1 MELVKDEVNT
11 TEKPNMS
18 DLQPQKKSEPIKYD
32 PSKKYKWEHND
43 TFVMSG
49 TDFGAIM
56 NGLATFLHIYGPP
69 VKLAEQAFE
78 AAQNAL
84 KYAVENGVAAEM
96 PNEEPKK

>member
-1 MELVKDEVNT
+1 MELVKDEVLDKYKET
-11 TEKPNMS
+11 GKIS
-18 DLQPQKKSEPIKYD
+18 SKAEPIKYD

-84 KYAVENGVAAEM
+84 KTAVEGGVAVEM
-96 PNEEPKK
+96 PEESKK